1 MQQNNFH
8 QGEKNFVWLVGHNT
22 MSLSNNWKLQCTGH
36 ALLLFTLLSS
46 TNSLLRNAGVKDQ
59 SFQAEST
66 KGKVETFLGLEWA
79 ECVSLRT
86 LFKTWPYFAHRMFWA
101 HLVLV
106 IRITLSIMC
115 TFGTLYPLNLL
126 SPLSNLNTLSTLSS
140 WMLWLHL
147 FVTQRL
153 F

>member
-46 TNSLLRNAGVKDQ
+46 TTSLLRKAGVKDQ

-66 KGKVETFLGLEWA
+66 KGKVETFLGLELA
-79 ECVSLRT
+79 ECVSASLLEHFLR
-86 LFKTWPYFAHRMFWA
+86 LDHI
-101 HLVLV
+101 L
-106 IRITLSIMC
+106 RIECFEHIW
-115 TFGTLYPLNLL
+115 Y
-126 SPLSNLNTLSTLSS
+126 
-140 WMLWLHL
+140 
-147 FVTQRL
+147 
-153 F
+153 